1 MIMLFMGFE
10 AFKKKYQLSF
20 GHEAS
25 FVTLIGFTISWLFIK
40 DSDNTQFAEM
50 MAFNQQLFFYVCLPP
65 IVFASGFNM
74 QRKDFFA
81 NMTNVILFGIVGTFI
96 AFFVFVS
103 GTYLYFNVIA
113 KDGVT

>member
-1 MIMLFMGFE
+1 
-10 AFKKKYQLSF
+10 
-20 GHEAS
+20 
-25 FVTLIGFTISWLFIK
+25 
-40 DSDNTQFAEM
+40 
-50 MAFNQQLFFYVCLPP
+50 
-65 IVFASGFNM
+65 VFASGFNM